1 VVLMSGCL
9 RCLLVICTEKT
20 LLCLLI
26 IVASEQIVAMIFLLY
41 LLFFSHFSCLYLYL
55 PILSYVD
62 RLSILCACC
71 SIMVSSFNKVL
82 FDLI

>member
-1 VVLMSGCL
+1 VVLVAGCL

-41 LLFFSHFSCLYLYL
+41 LLFFSHFSCLYL

-71 SIMVSSFNKVL
+71 SIMVSSCNKVL

>member
-1 VVLMSGCL
+1 VVLVAGCL

-26 IVASEQIVAMIFLLY
+26 IVASEQIVAMIFFA
-41 LLFFSHFSCLYLYL
+41 LFAIFSHFSCLYL

-71 SIMVSSFNKVL
+71 SIMVSSCNKVL